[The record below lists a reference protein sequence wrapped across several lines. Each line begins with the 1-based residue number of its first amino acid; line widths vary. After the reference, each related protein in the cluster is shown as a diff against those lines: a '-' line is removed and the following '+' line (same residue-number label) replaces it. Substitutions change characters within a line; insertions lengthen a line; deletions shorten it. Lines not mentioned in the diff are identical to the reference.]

1 MRVNAPETFMPY
13 GSDKLF
19 LLNGKI
25 ETFFAGEKKHLP
37 RKMICLNHGYDVI
50 NIAAYKNNH
59 VCIVR
64 KLTVSQGTRT
74 KINSGFLPLAL
85 SLYHADIPVS
95 TGVSALFSVC
105 FTWEA

>member
-37 RKMICLNHGYDVI
+37 REMSFLNHGYDVI

-59 VCIVR
+59 VCIA
-64 KLTVSQGTRT
+64 S
-74 KINSGFLPLAL
+74 
-85 SLYHADIPVS
+85 
-95 TGVSALFSVC
+95 
-105 FTWEA
+105 

>member
-1 MRVNAPETFMPY
+1 MPY

-64 KLTVSQGTRT
+64 KLTVSQGDAHKNQLRVLAPRTIIIPCRYTRV
-74 KINSGFLPLAL
+74 NRGFG
-85 SLYHADIPVS
+85 
-95 TGVSALFSVC
+95 TFFVC